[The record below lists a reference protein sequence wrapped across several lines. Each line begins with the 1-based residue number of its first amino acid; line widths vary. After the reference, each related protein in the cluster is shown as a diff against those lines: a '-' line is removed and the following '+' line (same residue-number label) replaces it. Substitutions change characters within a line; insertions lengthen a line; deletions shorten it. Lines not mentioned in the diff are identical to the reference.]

1 MKKYWFIK
9 IGFFVVA
16 GFLVLGLIVMG
27 LWNWLVPVL
36 FHGPMIDFLQA
47 IGLLVL
53 SRILLRG
60 SCGMKG
66 AGAGWKHSR
75 WDDWT
80 DKMDIM
86 SPHEKERLRSLWR
99 QRCYWS
105 GVKPGNPSGDH
116 TEKTPETYKR
126 TIQGTAINC
135 TLFR

>member
-16 GFLVLGLIVMG
+16 GFLVLGLIGMG

-60 SCGMKG
+60 FCGMKG

-75 WDDWT
+75 WNEWKEKM
-80 DKMDIM
+80 DKM
-86 SPHEKERLRSLWR
+86 SPDEKERMRSLWR
-99 QRCYWS
+99 QRCNWS
-105 GVKPGNPSGDH
+105 GVKPGNPSGDQ
-116 TEKTPETYKR
+116 TEKTPET
-126 TIQGTAINC
+126 
-135 TLFR
+135 